1 MITLVLVLG
10 GVCVVEGLILA
21 LIPGRI
27 EEALAL
33 FARLPVETRRG
44 FGLGALAVGVA
55 LIWLARMLGG

>member
-10 GVCVVEGLILA
+10 GVCAVEGLILA

-33 FARLPVETRRG
+33 FARLPIATRRG
-44 FGLGALAVGVA
+44 YGLGALRSG
-55 LIWLARMLGG
+55 WR